1 MAGKDS
7 ELSAALRLLHEMD
20 AQALT
25 AEAQEPHSVIAYDAM
40 TESYLVKG
48 PFPDAHVATL
58 EAERLKV
65 ELNEAA
71 GEPGYPP
78 ITTWIALQLQ

>member
-1 MAGKDS
+1 MVGKDS
-7 ELSAALRLLHEMD
+7 ELSAAYRFLNEMD
-20 AQALT
+20 AQALS

-48 PFPDAHVATL
+48 PFPDAHIATL
-58 EAERLKV
+58 EAERLKT

-71 GEPGYPP
+71 GHPDYPP
-78 ITTWIALQLQ
+78 ITTWIALQLR